1 MKKFTVLIALVL
13 AGCGGGG
20 SGLTPTPTATLTA
33 TANLDGT
40 TDLTWASTNAT
51 SCALSGSLT
60 ETLASSGSINVAAP
74 ITSQQSYTLT
84 CTGSGGTSTAK
95 ANATPPTSYSTICTP
110 TTIATTAFW
119 IGDFAV
125 HNDEEGNVP
134 GVTPQCQSGS
144 VATDGTIDVITKWD
158 YDTSNGIKAAPGYQY
173 GATEPVAG
181 FGQSTASGYP
191 VLVSNISST
200 FSFTYTETLTGVS
213 SGSAYDLLFD
223 FYFSDKTD
231 LVDETLE
238 MGIDP
243 LCVNACSGMPV
254 DTVTIDGATYNVLSH
269 PSTSHTFSS
278 HPGLAFICTT
288 NCGALTTSG
297 TINVTHFVDYAVAH
311 GYLSASDYFGNVA
324 IQNEV
329 FAGAATAELMTKVTN

>member
-1 MKKFTVLIALVL
+1 MKNIAVLIALVL

-20 SGLTPTPTATLTA
+20 SGPTPVPTATLTA
-33 TANLDGT
+33 SAKLDGT
-40 TDLTWASTNAT
+40 TDLTWSSSNAT
-51 SCALSGSLT
+51 SCALSGSSAT
-60 ETLASSGSINVAAP
+60 TLATSGSTNVAAP

-84 CTGSGGTSTAK
+84 CIGAGGSGTAK
-95 ANATPPTSYSTICTP
+95 ANATPPNSYSTICTP

-134 GVTPQCQSGS
+134 GITPQCQSGS
-144 VATDGTIDVITKWD
+144 VTTDGTIDVITKWD
-158 YDTSNGIKAAPGYQY
+158 YDTSSGIKAAPGYQY

-200 FSFTYTETLTGVS
+200 FSFAYTETLTGVS
-213 SGSAYDLLFD
+213 AGSAYDLLFD
-223 FYFSDKTD
+223 FYFSDNTN

-243 LCVNACSGMPV
+243 LCVNSCYGTPV
-254 DTVTIDGATYNVLSH
+254 DTVTIDGVTYNVISN
-269 PSTSHTFSS
+269 PSSLHTFSS
-278 HPGLAFICTT
+278 HPGLAFNCTAS
-288 NCGALTTSG
+288 CGALTASG
-297 TINVTHFVDYAVAH
+297 TINVKHFIDYAVAH
-311 GYLSASDYFGNVA
+311 GYLANTDYFGNVA

-329 FAGAATAELMTKVTN
+329 FAGAATSELTTKVTN